1 MMDMYAENILEHYKN
16 PHHCGSLNDPTAT
29 AEDANP
35 FCGDKYQLELKIK
48 DGVIEDAK
56 FDGEGCAISKSA
68 LSMLMDEIIGKKV
81 EDVEKIDKEKI
92 YEMMGVDLG
101 AARVKCALLGLVI
114 LKKAII
120 NLKKDEV

>member
-16 PHHCGSLNDPTAT
+16 PHHCGSLNKPTVS
-29 AEDANP
+29 AEDTNP
-35 FCGDKYQLELKIK
+35 FCGDKYKVELIIK

-81 EDVEKIDKEKI
+81 EDVEKIEKEKI
-92 YEMMGVDLG
+92 YEMLGVDVG
-101 AARVKCALLGLVI
+101 ASRIKCALLGLVI
-114 LKKAII
+114 LKKA
-120 NLKKDEV
+120 LKSKK